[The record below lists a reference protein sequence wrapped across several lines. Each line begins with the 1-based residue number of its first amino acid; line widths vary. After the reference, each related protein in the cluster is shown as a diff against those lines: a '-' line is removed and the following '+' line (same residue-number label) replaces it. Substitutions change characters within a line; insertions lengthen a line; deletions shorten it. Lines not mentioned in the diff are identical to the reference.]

1 MYKFKITIDKTK
13 VTGTNTNF
21 VYLFSELCSSI
32 PAGFWTH
39 VTDTATGL
47 DIRFFDTDG
56 ITELKRE
63 IVSYSAGTSKVEAWV
78 QIPSLGTSV
87 NKEIWCQYGGPT
99 VVNSTA
105 VWTDAGATSVYH
117 GQNSFNDSTGSANGV
132 VSGMTQVDGG
142 KIYKG
147 YNSTG
152 GSNKITITKQMHS
165 GVYTICAW
173 VYMTGNN
180 SSDRVIVSDFIGGDT
195 SYALILRNNTSFY
208 GPNQSNG
215 TIGWAIY
222 QYQGTLGWA
231 GAISGDTY
239 NSQIN
244 AWHRVVGIYN
254 GSHIFKI
261 YVDGILK
268 NTYDITPYNLT
279 TANSTNTIGTL
290 SGYGLSLIGTVD
302 ELNYY
307 TNAKSGDWI
316 ATEYANQNDPAT
328 FSTASAE
335 TEIITTY
342 KFKITINKTKVTGT
356 NTNFVYLFSELCS
369 SIPSGFWAHVK
380 DSNGLDIRFFDT
392 DGITELKREVVSYSA
407 GTSKVE
413 AWVQIPSL
421 GTSVNKEIWCQYG
434 GPTVANSTSVW
445 TDVSYKAVYH
455 LQANGNDSTGVN
467 NASVQ
472 GAPSNVTGKIE
483 KAYSFD
489 GSADYFDAGNDSS
502 VQLSTTGS
510 LSAWV
515 KTTDS
520 GHSIIFG
527 KDDFVSDRNGYTF
540 DIQSGKLLLELANNS
555 TYDLKYGVRTNIAD
569 NTWHYVVAV
578 WNGSQT
584 QLYADGVPDGTSSS
598 QSVVPTSSLYS
609 LWLGNGH
616 TRSDFYFNGTLDDLR
631 VASGVLSSD
640 WIATEYANQN
650 DPATFSSCGAE
661 SSVQTSKESIIIMW
675 MSGV

>member
-180 SSDRVIVSDFIGGDT
+180 SSDRVIVSDFIGGNT

-244 AWHRVVGIYN
+244 AWHRVVGTYN

-307 TNAKSGDWI
+307 TDAKSGDWI

-342 KFKITINKTKVTGT
+342 KFKITIDKTKVTGT

-421 GTSVNKEIWCQYG
+421 GTATNKEIWCQYG

-445 TDVSYKAVYH
+445 SDVHTEAAYH
-455 LQANGNDSTGVN
+455 LNGLTDSSGN
-467 NASVQ
+467 GCDASIAS
-472 GAPSNVTGKIE
+472 GSPAPATGKIGN
-483 KAYSFD
+483 AYVF
-489 GSADYFDAGNDSS
+489 NDSNLDYLQ
-502 VQLSTTGS
+502 VGTHANLNLTTVGS

-515 KTTDS
+515 KGTQA
-520 GHSIIFG
+520 GHHSVIFG
-527 KDDFVSDRNGYTF
+527 KGDYNNNTNGYVF
-540 DIQSGKLLLELANNS
+540 DAIGNLNLFLANAGS
-555 TYDLKYGVRTNIAD
+555 YDFLSGANNIGD
-569 NTWHYVVAV
+569 GNWHYVVGT
-578 WNGSQT
+578 WDSST
-584 QLYADGVPDGTSSS
+584 MRLYVDGVARETMTETVIPVSNVHNLLIGKAPGYSHTFRGYIDEARIN
-598 QSVVPTSSLYS
+598 SSL
-609 LWLGNGH
+609 LNA
-616 TRSDFYFNGTLDDLR
+616 N
-631 VASGVLSSD
+631 

-650 DPATFSSCGAE
+650 APATFSSCGAE

>member
-39 VTDTATGL
+39 VTDTVTGL

-56 ITELKRE
+56 VTELKRE
-63 IVSYSAGTSKVEAWV
+63 VVLYAAGTSKVEAWV
-78 QIPSLGTSV
+78 QIPSLGTV
-87 NKEIWCQYGGPT
+87 TNKEIWCQYGGPT
-99 VVNSTA
+99 VVNSTE
-105 VWTDAGATSVYH
+105 VWTDVGATSVYH
-117 GQNSFNDSTGSANGV
+117 GQNSFNDSTGSANGA

-142 KIYKG
+142 KIHKG

-165 GVYTICAW
+165 GAYAICAW
-173 VYMTGNN
+173 VYMTGDN
-180 SSDRVIVSDFIGGDT
+180 SSDRVIISDFIGGDT

-215 TIGWAIY
+215 TTGWAIY

-244 AWHRVVGIYN
+244 NWHRVVGTYD

-279 TANSTNTIGTL
+279 TANSTNTTGTL
-290 SGYGLSLIGTVD
+290 PGYGLSLIGTVEEVD
-302 ELNYY
+302 IY
-307 TNAKSGDWI
+307 TNAKSPDWI
-316 ATEYANQNDPAT
+316 ATEYASENDPAT

-335 TEIITTY
+335 TEITTTY
-342 KFKITINKTKVTGT
+342 KFKITIDKTKVTGT
-356 NTNFVYLFSELCS
+356 NTNFVYMFKETAST
-369 SIPSGFWAHVK
+369 PAGFWAHVK
-380 DSNGLDIRFFDT
+380 DPAGMDIRFFDT
-392 DGITELKREVVSYSA
+392 DGTTELKRELVTFDVA
-407 GTSKVE
+407 TQTVE

-421 GTSVNKEIWCQYG
+421 GTVTNKEIWCQYG
-434 GPTVANSTSVW
+434 GPIVVNSTEVW
-445 TDVSYKAVYH
+445 TDVTYKAVYH

-472 GAPSNVTGKIE
+472 GAPVNVTGKIE

-489 GSADYFDAGNDSS
+489 GSADYFNAGNDTS

-510 LSAWV
+510 LSGWI
-515 KTTDS
+515 KTTAS
-520 GHSIIFG
+520 GHKIVIG
-527 KDDFVSDRNGYTF
+527 KEDFLSDRNGYLLN
-540 DIQSGKLLLELANNS
+540 ILNGKIYLELADAGGSSSKTGSATVN
-555 TYDLKYGVRTNIAD
+555 DGQ
-569 NTWHYVVAV
+569 WHYAVAI
-578 WNGSQT
+578 WDGANT
-584 QLYADGVPDGTSSS
+584 QLYCDGVADGT
-598 QSVVPTSSLYS
+598 PTAQTTPASTVYD
-609 LWLGNGH
+609 LWLGRTYG
-616 TRSDFYFNGTLDDLR
+616 RSDFYFNGTLDDLR
-631 VASGVLSSD
+631 VASGVLSAN

-650 DPATFSSCGAE
+650 APATFSSCGAE
-661 SSVQTSKESIIIMW
+661 SSVQTSEESIIIMW
-675 MSGV
+675 MSGI

>member
-1 MYKFKITIDKTK
+1 MYEFTIRINSSKVTGTNTNFPVLITDASGNIPDAFFSYVVDSLGKDIRFYASDGVTELKREIAYFNAGTKKIEAWVQIASLTSTNDVFIVCRCGGSTKVNDTGVWSDVHNEAVYHFNDLTDSSGNGCDASIAAGSPTSTSGKVGKAYLFNDSNGDYLQVGTHSNLNLTTVGSLSAWVKGTQAGHHSVIFGKGNYGTNVNGYVFDAIGDLNLFLADASSYDYLSGANNIGDGNWHHVVGTWDSSTMRLFIDGSPRETLTETRIPVSNVYDLLIGKAPGYSQTYRGYLDEARINSTVLSANWIATEYANQNSPSTFYNTFTGVYKFKITIDKNK

-32 PAGFWTH
+32 PAGFWAH
-39 VTDTATGL
+39 VKDSTGL

-56 ITELKRE
+56 VAELKRE
-63 IVSYSAGTSKVEAWV
+63 VVLYSADNSKVEAWV
-78 QIPSLGTSV
+78 QIPSLGTAT

-99 VVNSTA
+99 VANSTA
-105 VWTDAGATSVYH
+105 VWSDVNASGIYH
-117 GQNSFNDSTGSANGV
+117 GQNVFNDSTGSANGV

-142 KIYKG
+142 KINKG
-147 YNSTG
+147 YQSTG
-152 GSNKITITKQMHS
+152 GANKITITKQMHS

-180 SSDRVIVSDFIGGDT
+180 SSDRVIASDFIGGNT

-244 AWHRVVGIYN
+244 AWHRVVGTYN

-268 NTYDITPYNLT
+268 NTYNITPYNLT

-307 TNAKSGDWI
+307 TDAK
-316 ATEYANQNDPAT
+316 
-328 FSTASAE
+328 
-335 TEIITTY
+335 
-342 KFKITINKTKVTGT
+342 
-356 NTNFVYLFSELCS
+356 
-369 SIPSGFWAHVK
+369 
-380 DSNGLDIRFFDT
+380 
-392 DGITELKREVVSYSA
+392 
-407 GTSKVE
+407 
-413 AWVQIPSL
+413 
-421 GTSVNKEIWCQYG
+421 
-434 GPTVANSTSVW
+434 
-445 TDVSYKAVYH
+445 
-455 LQANGNDSTGVN
+455 
-467 NASVQ
+467 
-472 GAPSNVTGKIE
+472 
-483 KAYSFD
+483 
-489 GSADYFDAGNDSS
+489 
-502 VQLSTTGS
+502 
-510 LSAWV
+510 
-515 KTTDS
+515 
-520 GHSIIFG
+520 
-527 KDDFVSDRNGYTF
+527 
-540 DIQSGKLLLELANNS
+540 
-555 TYDLKYGVRTNIAD
+555 
-569 NTWHYVVAV
+569 
-578 WNGSQT
+578 
-584 QLYADGVPDGTSSS
+584 
-598 QSVVPTSSLYS
+598 
-609 LWLGNGH
+609 
-616 TRSDFYFNGTLDDLR
+616 
-631 VASGVLSSD
+631 SSD

-650 DPATFSSCGAE
+650 APDTFSSCGAE